1 MLHRTRWFAVAVL
14 TATLMLGTAGIAHA
28 QPAVPTGPVTRPTF
42 SPYLNLLRGGNS
54 AAFNYYG
61 LVRPEQNA
69 LRTFQGLQSGVA
81 NNQAAINTFIGNSG
95 PIGSTGMP
103 TQFMNYGAYFM
114 NAGMMGQ
121 GTGPTAG
128 AGGGPSAASRSPAR
142 NSGGAVTPR
151 R

>member
-1 MLHRTRWFAVAVL
+1 MNRLRWLAVAVL
-14 TATLMLGTAGIAHA
+14 MLGTVGTAHA
-28 QPAVPTGPVTRPTF
+28 QPAVPTGPVTRPTT

-69 LRTFQGLQSGVA
+69 LRNFQGLQSGVA
-81 NNQAAINTFIGNSG
+81 NNQSAINTFIGNSG
-95 PIGSTGMP
+95 PLGSTGMQ

-114 NAGMMGQ
+114 NAGMIGQ
-121 GTGPTAG
+121 GTGPMAG
-128 AGGGPSAASRSPAR
+128 AGGGPSAAGRTPAR
-142 NSGGAVTPR
+142 STAGAVTHR